1 MRISQKDPIMQ
12 VITIPIQVITKP
24 IQVITKPIQVIT
36 KPISDIFYDQKIYR
50 GGL

>member
-24 IQVITKPIQVIT
+24 IQVITKPI
-36 KPISDIFYDQKIYR
+36 SDIFYDQKIYR

>member
-1 MRISQKDPIMQ
+1 MQ
-12 VITIPIQVITKP
+12 VITIP